1 MLGTQFVWSFSLFY
15 GLFNFLI
22 NVDFL
27 DPCQYGEDLGAR
39 SSITVDENDGVQSKD
54 FDLQEN
60 WKMWFGGCQ
69 RSINYG

>member
-60 WKMWFGGCQ
+60 WKM
-69 RSINYG
+69 